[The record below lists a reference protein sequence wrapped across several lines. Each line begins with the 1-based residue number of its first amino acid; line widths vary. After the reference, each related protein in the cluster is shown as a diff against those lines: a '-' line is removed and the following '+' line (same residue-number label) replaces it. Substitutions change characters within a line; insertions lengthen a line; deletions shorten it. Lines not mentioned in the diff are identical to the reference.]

1 MASEPPTITATDEA
15 SAAAPDSATDPAA
28 ATAPS
33 RGRRPRRRIDR
44 GLLVAS
50 AGIAIG
56 LVLVGIGIAVS
67 VTGDEATKLPDEIE
81 SIAPV
86 PDAVQVL
93 SQSSVFVDLVTSYTG
108 VLVIDGVE
116 IETIDLSELDSGDV
130 EPGQQVDIPNAT
142 VYEPGNATLTYT
154 PSEGAPIETFETGI
168 HRVQVIYWRPEEGRS
183 RAGVYNWTFN
193 VI

>member
-15 SAAAPDSATDPAA
+15 AAAPDTATGAVVAA
-28 ATAPS
+28 AAP
-33 RGRRPRRRIDR
+33 RGRRRRRRIDR
-44 GLLVAS
+44 GLLLAS
-50 AGIAIG
+50 AGIAVG
-56 LVLVGIGIAVS
+56 LVLVGLGVLVS

-93 SQSSVFVDLVTSYTG
+93 SQTSVFVDLITDYTG

-116 IETIDLSELDSGDV
+116 IDTISLGDIDSRDV
-130 EPGQQVDIPNAT
+130 EPGQQVDIPPVT

-154 PSEGAPIETFETGI
+154 PSEGAPIETFERGL
-168 HRVQVIYWRPEEGRS
+168 HRVQVIYWRAEEGRA
-183 RAGVYNWTFN
+183 RAGLYSWTFN

>member
-1 MASEPPTITATDEA
+1 MASEPPTITATGEA
-15 SAAAPDSATDPAA
+15 SPAAPDTATGPAAAPP
-28 ATAPS
+28 

-44 GLLVAS
+44 GLLLAS
-50 AGIAIG
+50 AGIAVG

-116 IETIDLSELDSGDV
+116 IETIDLSEVDSSGV

-142 VYEPGNATLTYT
+142 VYEPGNATLSYT
-154 PSEGAPIETFETGI
+154 PSEGAPIETFEPGV

-183 RAGVYNWTFN
+183 RAGLYSWTFN